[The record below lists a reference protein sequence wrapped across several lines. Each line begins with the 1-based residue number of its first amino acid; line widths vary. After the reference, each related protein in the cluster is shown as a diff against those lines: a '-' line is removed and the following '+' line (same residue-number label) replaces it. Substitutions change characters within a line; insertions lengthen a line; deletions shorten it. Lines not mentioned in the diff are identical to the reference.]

1 MPLRKDRDT
10 WSPAEDAYLRE
21 MVEQVGAST
30 NKIQANW
37 PKGFA
42 PRSLLAIRMRKTK
55 LGLHTRPDPLT
66 AQRGVQQPVPVTPE
80 QTLDVRDSGDTLV
93 VTSLG
98 TQVKTLDELV
108 ARAKIDLTK
117 YEVDRPETSMY
128 ETTARD
134 DTGKLRKVQNF
145 RIVARFRLKTGPST
159 QEQVEALIRGAFQKR
174 PAVQKI
180 TKSGA
185 SRTGKQSLQVA
196 RKVGTAGADDLMQAV
211 CIADPHLAKYA
222 WGRETG
228 GQDYDLSIASRL
240 VSTAAHELLD
250 WGDTYR
256 PAVRYIVCLGDL
268 LHFDN
273 PHGHTTS
280 GTPQDRDTRLAKML
294 EEAQSVLCGIVE
306 RSAAGCETRVVMVP
320 GNHDRQN
327 TLAMQLILAA
337 YFRGVSGVS
346 VDIEPTHRKYIEWGQ
361 CLIGMTHGDTARKR
375 LAGLMQVER
384 KEAWGRSRVREWH
397 HGHFHREAQTVTE
410 GGVTIREHLSLS
422 PPDSWH
428 AVEGYVGAPRGM
440 DSFLYAK
447 DGYLR
452 GMWRSPVLDG

>member
-1 MPLRKDRDT
+1 MPVRNDRDE

-21 MVEQVGAST
+21 MIELVGAST
-30 NKIQANW
+30 TKVQAQW
-37 PKGFA
+37 PTTF
-42 PRSLLAIRMRKTK
+42 PRRSLAAIRVRKAH
-55 LGLHTRPDPLT
+55 LGLHTRADPLLK
-66 AQRGVQQPVPVTPE
+66 QQGVVMPKAATPE
-80 QTLDVRDSGDTLV
+80 QTLDVRDTGNALV
-93 VTSLG
+93 VTALG
-98 TQVKTLDELV
+98 SQVKTLDELV

-134 DTGKLRKVQNF
+134 DAGKLRKVQNF
-145 RIVARFRLKTGPST
+145 RIVARFRLKAGPST

-174 PAVQKI
+174 SPVQKI
-180 TKSGA
+180 TK
-185 SRTGKQSLQVA
+185 
-196 RKVGTAGADDLMQAV
+196 KVGKAGTSADDLMQAV

-273 PHGHTTS
+273 PYGSTTH

-337 YFRGVSGVS
+337 YFRGAKDVS

-440 DSFLYAK
+440 DSYLYAK